1 MKCIRISGLF
11 VTYSCVFSV
20 KFIVFAPLIL
30 PVELMA
36 PSLLRSRWP
45 LAVVLLVAIVGF
57 PAAVLAYDSSF
68 DRYFQFASYCKGQ
81 YYCERGSDGTVA
93 LSAHWD
99 KVGAFSSYG
108 MYQYG
113 IFSVKMKMPA
123 GYSGGIIP
131 CFYLISG
138 GSPGYTDIHDEIDF
152 EILGAEN
159 PRDMIIHTN
168 LISGGQTNLEQFRF
182 PFDPSA
188 DFHTYTIIY
197 SPRFIVW
204 RIDNTP
210 IRVTLKTP
218 GKPFPSSPVQVKA
231 SIWDAS
237 SWSPLKPDW
246 NLGKVTAQFKDFD
259 LSNACAVP
267 PSGRRPACAD
277 ETNRQ
282 KAPWLYNLPPRQ
294 IQNFKNFRKNYVK
307 ASYGWQVIQ

>member
-1 MKCIRISGLF
+1 
-11 VTYSCVFSV
+11 
-20 KFIVFAPLIL
+20 
-30 PVELMA
+30 
-36 PSLLRSRWP
+36 
-45 LAVVLLVAIVGF
+45 
-57 PAAVLAYDSSF
+57 
-68 DRYFQFASYCKGQ
+68 
-81 YYCERGSDGTVA
+81 
-93 LSAHWD
+93 
-99 KVGAFSSYG
+99 

-138 GSPGYTDIHDEIDF
+138 GSPGYKDIHDEIDF

-168 LISGGQTNLEQFRF
+168 LITGGQTNLEQFRF

-218 GKPFPSSPVQVKA
+218 GRPFPSEPVQVKA

-246 NLGKVTAQFKDFD
+246 NKGKVTAEFKNFD
-259 LSNACAVP
+259 LSMACAVP
-267 PSGRRPACAD
+267 PTGKRPACAD

-282 KAPWLYNLPPRQ
+282 KAPWLYNLGPRQ
-294 IQNFKNFRKNYVK
+294 VQNFKKFRRSYVK
-307 ASYGWQVIQ
+307 ASYGWEVIQ